1 MATSLFVEWPA
12 MMDKPASKLPVDAA
26 GFAAWMKAE
35 REALGWST
43 TTLADHARA
52 LAHAEGNMI
61 ALTQQT
67 ISGFEQG
74 EAKRI
79 PQWMRYVRKAFDGDV
94 AKPAPTI
101 TSKLAVQRQQEP
113 DQPPMRKADE
123 GTVSLKV
130 VDLNLAMGDGGNLDD
145 WADEESVE
153 FDLNLLRSITR
164 SPAARVIVVRPRGD
178 SMFPTLLNGDWVLI
192 DTTQRT
198 LNLDDKIWACSVYGA
213 GAVKRLKAIGKS
225 KVEVRSDN
233 PIAGNREVDA
243 GDLVILGRVIW
254 IGREA

>member
-1 MATSLFVEWPA
+1 M
-12 MMDKPASKLPVDAA
+12 SKLPASQLPTDAA
-26 GFAAWMKAE
+26 GFAVWIKAE
-35 REALGWST
+35 RDARGWST
-43 TTLADHARA
+43 PVLAERARA
-52 LAHAEGNMI
+52 FARADGNMI

-74 EAKRI
+74 TAKRV
-79 PQWMRYVRKAFDGDV
+79 PQWLRYVREAFENDGDLPPA
-94 AKPAPTI
+94 AKA
-101 TSKLAVQRQQEP
+101 ADRHQAEP
-113 DQPPMRKADE
+113 DQPVMRKADE

-213 GAVKRLKAIGKS
+213 GAVKRLKAIGKG

>member
-1 MATSLFVEWPA
+1 M
-12 MMDKPASKLPVDAA
+12 SKLPTSQLPTDAA
-26 GFAAWMKAE
+26 GFASWMKAE

-43 TTLADHARA
+43 TILADRARA

-67 ISGFEQG
+67 VSGFEQG
-74 EAKRI
+74 EAKRV
-79 PQWMRYVRKAFDGDV
+79 PQWMRYVREAFEGGEPNSGS
-94 AKPAPTI
+94 AAP
-101 TSKLAVQRQQEP
+101 KLVPQRPQEP
-113 DQPPMRKADE
+113 DQPPMVKAEE

-213 GAVKRLKAIGKS
+213 GAVKRLKAIGKG

>member
-1 MATSLFVEWPA
+1 MSEDGRSPLQNLLAARIAQL
-12 MMDKPASKLPVDAA
+12 DKPRDHYDSILRKTLETTGKPLWDV
-26 GFAAWMKAE
+26 E
-35 REALGWST
+35 RGKVQKPSPRVLRAMEEALGYDPDY
-43 TTLADHARA
+43 LVDFVHPRA
-52 LAHAEGNMI
+52 SPA
-61 ALTQQT
+61 
-67 ISGFEQG
+67 
-74 EAKRI
+74 
-79 PQWMRYVRKAFDGDV
+79 
-94 AKPAPTI
+94 AKPPA
-101 TSKLAVQRQQEP
+101 QRPPEA
-113 DQPPMRKADE
+113 DQPMMRKADE

-192 DTTQRT
+192 DTTQRV

-213 GAVKRLKAIGKS
+213 GAVKRLKAIGKD

-233 PIAGNREVDA
+233 PIAGNREVDSA
-243 GDLVILGRVIW
+243 DLIILGRVIW

>member
-1 MATSLFVEWPA
+1 MT
-12 MMDKPASKLPVDAA
+12 KLPTSQLPTDAA
-26 GFAAWMKAE
+26 GFAAWIKTE
-35 REALGWST
+35 REVRNWST
-43 TTLADHARA
+43 PVLADRARA
-52 LAHAEGNMI
+52 FARADGNMI

-74 EAKRI
+74 QAKRI
-79 PQWMRYVRKAFDGDV
+79 PQWIRYVREAFENDGDLPV
-94 AKPAPTI
+94 ETQPT
-101 TSKLAVQRQQEP
+101 ACPEVVP

-213 GAVKRLKAIGKS
+213 GAVKRLKAIGKG
-225 KVEVRSDN
+225 KIEVRSDN

-243 GDLVILGRVIW
+243 DDVVILGRVIW

>member
-1 MATSLFVEWPA
+1 MNDDSSTPLQIAIRDAVAASGRTRDANDQLLKKELNTTGKPLWDIERGKSKKPGVDTLRAIERVLGLREEQLVGIVFPRTAPA
-12 MMDKPASKLPVDAA
+12 AQP
-26 GFAAWMKAE
+26 
-35 REALGWST
+35 R
-43 TTLADHARA
+43 
-52 LAHAEGNMI
+52 
-61 ALTQQT
+61 
-67 ISGFEQG
+67 
-74 EAKRI
+74 
-79 PQWMRYVRKAFDGDV
+79 
-94 AKPAPTI
+94 
-101 TSKLAVQRQQEP
+101 QEP
-113 DQPPMRKADE
+113 DQPPMRKADD

-213 GAVKRLKAIGKS
+213 GAVKRLKAIGKG

-243 GDLVILGRVIW
+243 GDLIILGRVIW

>member
-1 MATSLFVEWPA
+1 MTDDGRSPLQNMLAGRVAQLDETRDHYDGLLRKKLETTGKPLWDVERGKVQRPSPRVLRA
-12 MMDKPASKLPVDAA
+12 MEEVLGYEPDYLVDLVHPREP
-26 GFAAWMKAE
+26 GTVKAK
-35 REALGWST
+35 S
-43 TTLADHARA
+43 
-52 LAHAEGNMI
+52 
-61 ALTQQT
+61 Q
-67 ISGFEQG
+67 
-74 EAKRI
+74 
-79 PQWMRYVRKAFDGDV
+79 
-94 AKPAPTI
+94 PAPV
-101 TSKLAVQRQQEP
+101 A
-113 DQPPMRKADE
+113 DQPPMLKADE

-213 GAVKRLKAIGKS
+213 GAVKRLKAIGKG